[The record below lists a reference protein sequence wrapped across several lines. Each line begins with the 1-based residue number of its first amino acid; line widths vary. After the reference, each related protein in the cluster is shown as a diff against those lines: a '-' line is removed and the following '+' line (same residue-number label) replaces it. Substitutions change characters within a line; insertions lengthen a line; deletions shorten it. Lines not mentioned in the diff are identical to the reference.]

1 MDELDKAVSAAIEQ
15 HTEQP
20 QEVSQ
25 ESEAA
30 PEAPS
35 SEPVESGKPKAET
48 AQPSAEVEQPIEAPQ
63 HWEADKREAF
73 KTLPRAQQ
81 EFVLERM
88 KAIEADYTRKTQE
101 VAKQRETVEPLL
113 TTAKQFEPYFKQ
125 LGVSAEQAFATL
137 VNTERLLRT
146 GSPAQKA
153 TAFAQ
158 LASDYGIDL
167 RSLGAAPQTGEA
179 ANPTMPN
186 LNPVLSEV
194 AELRT
199 QLSQLQQSQMTDY
212 VSSFASTKGPDGQPL
227 YPHFDKV
234 RETMGQLMQAN
245 GETDLASLYE
255 KACYLVP
262 EVREAIINSKLEA
275 ERKAQTE
282 NARKAAAEARKATAV
297 NLKAADPVQKPVS
310 QNLDDIIS
318 EAIAAN

>member
-1 MDELDKAVSAAIEQ
+1 MEDLDQVVSAAIKEN
-15 HTEQP
+15 TAQP
-20 QEVSQ
+20 DTQVSQ
-25 ESEAA
+25 EGEAA
-30 PEAPS
+30 PQTPS
-35 SEPVESGKPKAET
+35 NQPDESGLTQADK

-73 KTLPRAQQ
+73 KGLPRAQQ

-113 TTAKQFEPYFKQ
+113 TTAKQYDSYFKQ
-125 LGVSAEQAFATL
+125 LGVTPEQAFSTL

-153 TAFAQ
+153 SAFAQ

-167 RSLGAAPQTGEA
+167 RSLGGTPEQGVP
-179 ANPTMPN
+179 NPNTPN
-186 LNPVLSEV
+186 LTPILSEV
-194 AELRT
+194 AELKST
-199 QLSQLQQSQMTDY
+199 LSSLQQSQMVDY
-212 VSSFASTKGPDGQPL
+212 VTTFANTKGPDGQPL

-234 RETMGQLMQAN
+234 RQTMGQLMSAT
-245 GETDLASLYE
+245 GENDLPALYE

-262 EVREAIINSKLEA
+262 EVREAIVNAKLEA

-297 NLKAADPVQKPVS
+297 NMKAAEPVSKPVS
-310 QNLDDIIS
+310 ESLDDIIKS
-318 EAIAAN
+318 AISAN